1 MTEDQRERE
10 CLGWLGELGYTHLY
24 EPDIAHDS
32 SDRQRA
38 SDREVAL
45 AVVAVVPQAPMPLLP
60 MAATS
65 LLALVLIP
73 LSAFVRLTRPLQQR
87 TVKENKHAATCTPQV
102 P

>member
-1 MTEDQRERE
+1 MSEDQRERE

-45 AVVAVVPQAPMPLLP
+45 AVVNRLIADTLSPTDTWKQLEHA
-60 MAATS
+60 
-65 LLALVLIP
+65 LA
-73 LSAFVRLTRPLQQR
+73 
-87 TVKENKHAATCTPQV
+87 
-102 P
+102 